1 MAQWCIPCSIQLSGR
16 IIVKKYGCGERIC
29 GKRDQD
35 KPLRRCEV
43 GRSVSRRLAASNNV
57 GYPYLPVQPWHRRS
71 LLLLRL
77 RSVRVG
83 PRSPDR
89 GADRG
94 WTSSRASR
102 EQVPN
107 PSLYMATQVSPIAAT
122 DESLH
127 CAIGH
132 PCRPAT
138 ARTDPSRRGCSGFPV
153 ACPVNSC

>member
-77 RSVRVG
+77 DQYVWDCDHLIEERIAAGRVPALPGSKFQIVRF
-83 PRSPDR
+83 
-89 GADRG
+89 
-94 WTSSRASR
+94 T
-102 EQVPN
+102 
-107 PSLYMATQVSPIAAT
+107 MAAHVSPIAAT

-138 ARTDPSRRGCSGFPV
+138 ARTDPSRRGCSGFR
-153 ACPVNSC
+153 AATKM

>member
-1 MAQWCIPCSIQLSGR
+1 MDAEKESAGSVTGQALTTLRSWTLR
-16 IIVKKYGCGERIC
+16 IKTA
-29 GKRDQD
+29 
-35 KPLRRCEV
+35 RCLKQ
-43 GRSVSRRLAASNNV
+43 RRLSIS
-57 GYPYLPVQPWHRRS
+57 PVQPWHRRS

-122 DESLH
+122 DESL
-127 CAIGH
+127 
-132 PCRPAT
+132 
-138 ARTDPSRRGCSGFPV
+138 
-153 ACPVNSC
+153 

>member
-1 MAQWCIPCSIQLSGR
+1 MDAEKESAGSVTRTSPYDAAKLDAP
-16 IIVKKYGCGERIC
+16 Y
-29 GKRDQD
+29 QD
-35 KPLRRCEV
+35 ARCLEQ
-43 GRSVSRRLAASNNV
+43 RRLSIS
-57 GYPYLPVQPWHRRS
+57 PVQPWHRRS

-83 PRSPDR
+83 LRSPDR

-94 WTSSRASR
+94 WASSRASR

-127 CAIGH
+127 
-132 PCRPAT
+132 
-138 ARTDPSRRGCSGFPV
+138 
-153 ACPVNSC
+153 